1 MVTQLNWIEQLPSKQ
16 QVIGSSPIVIANL
29 ESDMVVWLLRIEYE
43 GQLVEDITFNSFV
56 DVNEYIIQDRKRR
69 GDFGQKMSYFLS
81 QEAIQGLTLVLI
93 SIIL

>member
-29 ESDMVVWLLRIEYE
+29 ESDMMVWLLRIEYEDE

-56 DVNEYIIQDRKRR
+56 DVNEYIIQDKKRR
-69 GDFGQKMSYFLS
+69 GEFGQKMSYFLA
-81 QEAIQGLTLVLI
+81 QDEI
-93 SIIL
+93 